1 MTFPFFFDSC
11 VALSNVDI
19 FSCLEKNYG
28 INSKLVLGLSVLLA
42 PFTCSVASYFFEMKA
57 GFGIFKRLPFQTFCC
72 ANMCPVAP
80 CLFFLS
86 LPWFWLCTQAYSLRD
101 AMNTLA
107 VDKPMAANVAKIFY
121 RDIEQLTVYA
131 RQKNGPAALKAYN
144 DAQTH
149 LTKYLSLI

>member
-1 MTFPFFFDSC
+1 MSTPPSPSGVVAPYNVFFPF
-11 VALSNVDI
+11 A
-19 FSCLEKNYG
+19 
-28 INSKLVLGLSVLLA
+28 
-42 PFTCSVASYFFEMKA
+42 
-57 GFGIFKRLPFQTFCC
+57 
-72 ANMCPVAP
+72 PVAFFRP
-80 CLFFLS
+80 C
-86 LPWFWLCTQAYSLRD
+86 PDVPQAYSLRD

-107 VDKPMAANVAKIFY
+107 ADKPMAANVAKVFY